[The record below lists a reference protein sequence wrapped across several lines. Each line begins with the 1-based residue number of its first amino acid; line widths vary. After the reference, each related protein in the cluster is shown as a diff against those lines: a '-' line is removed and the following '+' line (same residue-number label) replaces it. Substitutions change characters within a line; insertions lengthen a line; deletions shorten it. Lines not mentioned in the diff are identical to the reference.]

1 MPPLKTLRKV
11 WREAPYHW
19 LLPLVFFCVGLVYL
33 FASPNFEASDTER
46 HVALI
51 NWIAKHGQLPVQSPS
66 KDTVY
71 RQQASQPPLY
81 YLVMAAIWR
90 VMDTAEFDDYYQP
103 NPLVIAGVPERL
115 GNRNLVFYRQPYPPD
130 LRGTSLAL
138 YVIRALTLAMG
149 AVTVA
154 AVYQSARTVM
164 PERTGFAV
172 LAASL
177 VAFNP
182 MFIFISASVSND
194 PPVSMLTA
202 LIAWQMLRM
211 LREGFQTRRSL
222 ILALLVA
229 IAALTKLN
237 GLVLGATAA
246 LAGCYV
252 FYRSRDWRGFLTLGL
267 LMLGCWLALS
277 GWWYLRNLNLY
288 GELFGTGAMLDNF
301 GRRNISPGRLIR
313 EEFEGLRISFWALFG
328 AFSILTH
335 KLFYLA
341 MDGLSLLGA
350 VGLVLF
356 MARNR
361 RRSFALSA
369 VFFLGLALALGGAML
384 IWWSSQTS
392 ASTGR
397 LLFPYITSISLL
409 LALGLVT
416 LRIPPLVIALPM
428 FLFAAIAPI
437 VYIAPNYDHP
447 PVVDQLP
454 ADALPTQVR
463 WGDTSLVGYHLP
475 APRRWT
481 AGDEI
486 PVTLYWQPLA
496 QTQDLQALFLTLL
509 NADGEAIATV
519 DTFPGWGSLPTT
531 WWQPGQIYKDD
542 YILQIPKD
550 APGFSTMQLHIGW
563 YPFPDGSDIR
573 PLLESG
579 EEAASFILPL
589 GAFVSGAD
597 LHLLGDDA
605 TSQGTVFGDAI
616 RLNAFRL
623 SEGHILDLEWRLV
636 APISGAWRV
645 FAIVLAEP
653 YQEGAPFEIVWQRD
667 GIPAVPVGFLNA
679 EEAFVTRHAFKLPPG
694 YQGEHAVYV
703 GWYNEDLGQRL
714 PVAYPSNMLPL
725 PLMNLRGPA
734 S

>member
-1 MPPLKTLRKV
+1 MSSLKTLRNLG
-11 WREAPYHW
+11 REAPYHW
-19 LLPLVFFCVGLVYL
+19 LLPAVFFCVGLVYL

-51 NWIAKHGQLPVQSPS
+51 NWIAKNGQLPVQSPS

-81 YLVMAAIWR
+81 YLVMATIWR
-90 VMDTAEFDDYYQP
+90 FMDTADFDDYYQP

-115 GNRNLVFYRQPYPPD
+115 GNRNLVFYQQPYPPD
-130 LRGTSLAL
+130 LTGTSLAL

-164 PERTGFAV
+164 PERPGFAA

-211 LREGFQTRRSL
+211 LRDGFQTRRSL

-237 GLVLGATAA
+237 GLVLGATSA

-252 FYRSRDWRGFLTLGL
+252 FYRSRDRRGFLTLGF
-267 LMLGCWLALS
+267 LMLGFWLALS

-301 GRRNISPGRLIR
+301 GRRHISPGRLIR

-341 MDGLSLLGA
+341 MDGLSLLGVA
-350 VGLVLF
+350 GLVLF
-356 MARNR
+356 VARNR

-369 VFFLGLALALGGAML
+369 IFFLGLALALGGAML

-416 LRIPPLVIALPM
+416 LRIPPLVIALPNVLVRGHRAARVYRAQLRPSAHSRSAAGARQADPGSLGRYQPGR
-428 FLFAAIAPI
+428 FQFARAAPL
-437 VYIAPNYDHP
+437 
-447 PVVDQLP
+447 DQRGRDP
-454 ADALPTQVR
+454 AHALLAAAGADGGTGGALPNPHR
-463 WGDTSLVGYHLP
+463 
-475 APRRWT
+475 RRWR
-481 AGDEI
+481 GDRDHRYLPGLGI
-486 PVTLYWQPLA
+486 AAHDLVA
-496 QTQDLQALFLTLL
+496 ARADLQRRLHFADSKGRAWLF
-509 NADGEAIATV
+509 
-519 DTFPGWGSLPTT
+519 
-531 WWQPGQIYKDD
+531 
-542 YILQIPKD
+542 
-550 APGFSTMQLHIGW
+550 HH
-563 YPFPDGSDIR
+563 
-573 PLLESG
+573 
-579 EEAASFILPL
+579 AA
-589 GAFVSGAD
+589 A
-597 LHLLGDDA
+597 H
-605 TSQGTVFGDAI
+605 
-616 RLNAFRL
+616 
-623 SEGHILDLEWRLV
+623 RLV
-636 APISGAWRV
+636 SLSRW
-645 FAIVLAEP
+645 L
-653 YQEGAPFEIVWQRD
+653 
-667 GIPAVPVGFLNA
+667 
-679 EEAFVTRHAFKLPPG
+679 
-694 YQGEHAVYV
+694 
-703 GWYNEDLGQRL
+703 
-714 PVAYPSNMLPL
+714 
-725 PLMNLRGPA
+725 
-734 S
+734 

>member
-1 MPPLKTLRKV
+1 MRYHKH
-11 WREAPYHW
+11 WRSLPFHW
-19 LLPLVFFCVGLVYL
+19 LLPVAFFCVGLLYL
-33 FASPNFEASDTER
+33 YASPHFEASDTER

-51 NWIAKHGQLPVQSPS
+51 NWIAINGRLPVQSPS
-66 KDTVY
+66 NDSVY
-71 RQQASQPPLY
+71 QQQASQPPLY
-81 YLVMAAIWR
+81 YILMAAIWR
-90 VMDTAEFDDYYQP
+90 IMDTADFDDNYQP
-103 NPLVIAGVPERL
+103 NPLVIAGDPERL
-115 GNRNLVFYRQPYPPD
+115 GNRNVVFYKQPYPPD
-130 LRGTSLAL
+130 LSRTSLAL
-138 YVIRALTLAMG
+138 YVVRALTLGMG

-154 AVYQSARTVM
+154 AVYQSARTLLS
-164 PERTGFAV
+164 ERKGFAV

-182 MFIFISASVSND
+182 MFIFISTSVSND

-202 LIAWQMLRM
+202 LITWQMLRM
-211 LREGFQTRRSL
+211 LRDGFQTRRSL
-222 ILALLVA
+222 LLALLVA

-246 LAGCYV
+246 LVGCYV
-252 FYRSRDWRGFLTLGL
+252 FNRSRDRRGFLTLAV

-301 GRRNISPGRLIR
+301 GRRSISPARLIL

-341 MDGLSLLGA
+341 MDGLSVLGA
-350 VGLVLF
+350 AGLMLF
-356 MARNR
+356 LARNR

-369 VFFLGLALALGGAML
+369 VFFLCLALALGGIML
-384 IWWSSQTS
+384 IWWSAQTK

-409 LALGLVT
+409 LALGLQT
-416 LRIPPLVIALPM
+416 LRIPPLSIALPM

-437 VYIAPNYDHP
+437 VYIAPQYDHP

-454 ADALPTQVR
+454 PDDTPVQVR
-463 WGDTSLVGYHLP
+463 WGDTSLVGYNLP

-481 AGDEI
+481 SGDEI
-486 PVTLYWQPLA
+486 PLTLYWQPWA
-496 QTQDLQALFLTLL
+496 QTEGLNALFLTLID
-509 NADGEAIATV
+509 AEGEAITTI
-519 DTFPGWGSLPTT
+519 DTFPGWGTLPTT
-531 WWQPGQIYKDD
+531 WWQPGQIYRDD

-550 APGFSTMQLHIGW
+550 TRAYTRLQLHIGW

-579 EEAASFILPL
+579 EEGDALTLPL
-589 GAFVSGAD
+589 GAIVAGKEPS
-597 LHLLGDDA
+597 LLGDDA
-605 TSQGTVFGDAI
+605 TSDGTVFGESI
-616 RLNAFRL
+616 RLKAYRL
-623 SEGHILDLEWRLV
+623 GEGHILDLEWQLV

-645 FAIVLAEP
+645 FAIILAEP
-653 YQEGAPFEIVWQRD
+653 YVEGAPFEIRWQRD
-667 GIPAVPVGFLNA
+667 GEPAVPVGFLKVD
-679 EEAFVTRHAFKLPPG
+679 EAFATRHDFELPPG
-694 YQGEHAVYV
+694 YQGEHAAYV

-714 PVAYPSNMLPL
+714 PVAHPSNMLPL
-725 PLMNLRGPA
+725 PLTALRGPA
-734 S
+734 A